1 MSVPPLSTPL
11 HIAVACS
18 GDYDCARIL
27 LEHGADIGNRDVDG
41 KTPLHVLFGPVAGTI
56 LTRHREAVKEEAETR
71 DASGMTILQYAS
83 WSSKSEP
90 QHLNPYLQ
98 GCQAY
103 TCIAR
108 DDTGR
113 TLLHLA
119 AQRGNCALLRYLLS
133 LPTNAGLGARDA
145 SGQSVLHYAVYS
157 KRTETID
164 LLLAN
169 GADSRVVDL
178 KGRNLLH
185 CAAKRNNVA
194 AVRRLLEI
202 CGDRDIKAC
211 DVDKMTPGALAYRHK
226 SFDAATL
233 LGFSAPA
240 DPSPNYRG
248 SMQPAMRAKG
258 AMGIVDL
265 YRAWHNLVALKYWM
279 VPGLG
284 LFWFFLMLRTTG
296 A

>member
-18 GDYDCARIL
+18 GDYDCARTL

-41 KTPLHVLFGPVAGTI
+41 KTPLHVLFGPVAGAI
-56 LTRHREAVKEEAETR
+56 LTRHHEAVKEEAETR

-103 TCIAR
+103 TCIVR

-119 AQRGNCALLRYLLS
+119 AQRGNRALLRYLLS
-133 LPTNAGLGARDA
+133 LPANAGLGARDA

-164 LLLAN
+164 LLLAK
-169 GADSRVVDL
+169 GADPHVVDL
-178 KGRNLLH
+178 KGRTLLH

-202 CGDRDIKAC
+202 FGDRDIKAC
-211 DVDKMTPGALAYRHK
+211 DIDNMTPGALAYRHK
-226 SFDAATL
+226 SFDAASL

-240 DPSPNYRG
+240 DPSPNCRG
-248 SMQPAMRAKG
+248 STQPAMRTKE
-258 AMGIVDL
+258 AMGMMHL
-265 YRAWHNLVALKYWM
+265 YRAWYNLVALKCWM
-279 VPGLG
+279 VPSLG
-284 LFWFFLMLRTTG
+284 LFWFLLMLRTTG